1 MKSTLLKRLEAGN
14 KVVFSRKLVFELL
27 VLSLLI
33 SGCGTEPRGPQ
44 PGWLQP
50 APVHENLLTSQS
62 LLISPVHGLG
72 SPQLKA
78 QSIDSGPQNL
88 PVVWNDDFQKNLGHD
103 LAESGL
109 FKTIQTHGAARF
121 VLHSE
126 IKQQTINRFQATF
139 DVVYRLAD
147 SLSGSDLWVHR
158 IVTTR
163 DIREGDSGGSVGDSQ
178 QASKALRLASRDN
191 IRALLIYLRQQMA
204 QGIYSV
210 PQ

>member
-1 MKSTLLKRLEAGN
+1 MKSTILKRLEAGST
-14 KVVFSRKLVFELL
+14 VAFSRKLVFELL

-33 SGCGTEPRGPQ
+33 SGCGTEPRRPG

-50 APVHENLLTSQS
+50 APVRENLLASQS

-78 QSIDSGPQNL
+78 QSIDSGLQNL

-126 IKQQTINRFQATF
+126 IKQQTINGFQATF

-147 SLSGSDLWVHR
+147 TLSGSDPWVHR

-163 DIREGDSGGSVGDSQ
+163 DIREGDSSGSVGDSQ

-191 IRALLIYLRQQMA
+191 IRALLIYIRQQMA
-204 QGIYSV
+204 LGIYSV